1 MVDSQSMGM
10 NPGGFSLAGAVDLEG
25 VKRKA
30 EALAKREAAAKSG
43 KPQSKMPSAC
53 GYVIDVNEQTFQ
65 AMVQTSVSFPIILL
79 VWQKSDETSYD
90 LAQKLADSI
99 TALDGRMQLARID
112 ADESPSIAQALRAQ
126 QLPAVY
132 GLVGGRPMPICQ
144 GLPSADELQQ
154 ICNDIL
160 TQLVKVAEKSGVAGM
175 APYVDSGDSA
185 DDSGVGNNSADS
197 ADSVDSSDVPPEHK
211 IAHEAAMN
219 GDYALAASEYEKVLQ
234 ANPNDSLAS
243 RDDQP
248 AIRALQAALAD
259 HDTMRLIRAAQD
271 VVTLLAQA
279 GIYMD
284 ELAPEPGPAAV
295 WRAFAEVLRGPQVA
309 VLGGVSDP
317 AALEVSA
324 HLLRSDEIFRDAA
337 HHFLRQF
344 DRMMAR
350 VAPDLDDDF
359 LAALTETRSGRAFV
373 LLAQTSGIFGAGPA
387 DGGT

>member
-43 KPQSKMPSAC
+43 KPQSKMPSAG

-112 ADESPSIAQALRAQ
+112 ADESQSIAQALRAQ

-160 TQLVKVAEKSGVAGM
+160 PQLVKVAEKTGVAGM
-175 APYVDSGDSA
+175 APYVDSGDSTG
-185 DDSGVGNNSADS
+185 DSGVGNNSADS

-243 RDDQP
+243 RE
-248 AIRALQAALAD
+248 RAKALLLGRNTNTNVEAVRKAAGDNPGDASAQLAVAD
-259 HDTMRLIRAAQD
+259 VDMIDGHIEDAFSRL
-271 VVTLLAQA
+271 L
-279 GIYMD
+279 
-284 ELAPEPGPAAV
+284 
-295 WRAFAEVLRGPQVA
+295 
-309 VLGGVSDP
+309 
-317 AALEVSA
+317 
-324 HLLRSDEIFRDAA
+324 
-337 HHFLRQF
+337 
-344 DRMMAR
+344 
-350 VAPDLDDDF
+350 DF
-359 LAALTETRSGRAFV
+359 LAGHRDSADVIKERMLEYFAMLPAGDERLNRARRRLAI
-373 LLAQTSGIFGAGPA
+373 LLY
-387 DGGT
+387 

>member
-30 EALAKREAAAKSG
+30 EALAKREAAEKSG
-43 KPQSKMPSAC
+43 KPQSKMPSAG

-160 TQLVKVAEKSGVAGM
+160 PQLVKVAEKSGVAGM

-185 DDSGVGNNSADS
+185 GDSGVGNNSADS
-197 ADSVDSSDVPPEHK
+197 AVAGDSSDVPPEHK

-243 RDDQP
+243 RE
-248 AIRALQAALAD
+248 RAKALLLGRNANTNVDAVRKAAGDNPGDASAQFAVAD
-259 HDTMRLIRAAQD
+259 VDMIDGHIEDAFSRL
-271 VVTLLAQA
+271 L
-279 GIYMD
+279 
-284 ELAPEPGPAAV
+284 
-295 WRAFAEVLRGPQVA
+295 
-309 VLGGVSDP
+309 
-317 AALEVSA
+317 
-324 HLLRSDEIFRDAA
+324 
-337 HHFLRQF
+337 
-344 DRMMAR
+344 
-350 VAPDLDDDF
+350 DF
-359 LAALTETRSGRAFV
+359 LAGHRDSADVIKERMLEYFAMLPAGDERLNRARRRLAI
-373 LLAQTSGIFGAGPA
+373 LLY
-387 DGGT
+387 

>member
-43 KPQSKMPSAC
+43 KPQSKMPPAG
-53 GYVIDVNEQTFQ
+53 GYVIDVNEQIFQ

-160 TQLVKVAEKSGVAGM
+160 PQLVKVAEKSGVAGM
-175 APYVDSGDSA
+175 APYVDSGDSTG
-185 DDSGVGNNSADS
+185 DSGVGNNSADS

-243 RDDQP
+243 RE
-248 AIRALQAALAD
+248 RAKALLLGRNTNTNVEAVRKAAGDNPGDASAQLAVAD
-259 HDTMRLIRAAQD
+259 VDMIDGHIEDAFSRL
-271 VVTLLAQA
+271 L
-279 GIYMD
+279 
-284 ELAPEPGPAAV
+284 
-295 WRAFAEVLRGPQVA
+295 
-309 VLGGVSDP
+309 
-317 AALEVSA
+317 
-324 HLLRSDEIFRDAA
+324 
-337 HHFLRQF
+337 
-344 DRMMAR
+344 
-350 VAPDLDDDF
+350 DF
-359 LAALTETRSGRAFV
+359 LAGHRDSADVIKERMLEYFAMLPAGDERLNRARRRLAI
-373 LLAQTSGIFGAGPA
+373 LLY
-387 DGGT
+387 

>member
-43 KPQSKMPSAC
+43 KPQSKMPPAC

-65 AMVQTSVSFPIILL
+65 AMVQNSVSFPIILL

-160 TQLVKVAEKSGVAGM
+160 PQLVKVAEKSGVAGM

-185 DDSGVGNNSADS
+185 GDSMDASGVGVGDDS
-197 ADSVDSSDVPPEHK
+197 AVAGDSSDVPPEHK

-243 RDDQP
+243 RE
-248 AIRALQAALAD
+248 RAKALLLGRNTNTNVDAVRKAAGDNPSDASAQLAVAD
-259 HDTMRLIRAAQD
+259 VDMIDGHIEDAFSRL
-271 VVTLLAQA
+271 L
-279 GIYMD
+279 
-284 ELAPEPGPAAV
+284 
-295 WRAFAEVLRGPQVA
+295 
-309 VLGGVSDP
+309 
-317 AALEVSA
+317 
-324 HLLRSDEIFRDAA
+324 
-337 HHFLRQF
+337 
-344 DRMMAR
+344 
-350 VAPDLDDDF
+350 DF
-359 LAALTETRSGRAFV
+359 LAGHRDSADVIKERMLEYFAMLPAGDERLNRARRRLAI
-373 LLAQTSGIFGAGPA
+373 LLY
-387 DGGT
+387 

>member
-30 EALAKREAAAKSG
+30 EALVKREAAEKSG
-43 KPQSKMPSAC
+43 KPQSKMPSAG

-160 TQLVKVAEKSGVAGM
+160 PQLVKVAEKTGVAGM
-175 APYVDSGDSA
+175 APYVDSGDSTG
-185 DDSGVGNNSADS
+185 DSGVGNNSADS

-243 RDDQP
+243 RE
-248 AIRALQAALAD
+248 RAKALLLGRNTNTNVEAVRKAAGDNPGDASAQLAVAD
-259 HDTMRLIRAAQD
+259 VDMIDGHIEDAFSRL
-271 VVTLLAQA
+271 L
-279 GIYMD
+279 
-284 ELAPEPGPAAV
+284 
-295 WRAFAEVLRGPQVA
+295 
-309 VLGGVSDP
+309 
-317 AALEVSA
+317 
-324 HLLRSDEIFRDAA
+324 
-337 HHFLRQF
+337 
-344 DRMMAR
+344 
-350 VAPDLDDDF
+350 DF
-359 LAALTETRSGRAFV
+359 LAGHRDSADVIKERMLEYFAMLPAGDERLNRARRRLAI
-373 LLAQTSGIFGAGPA
+373 LLY
-387 DGGT
+387 

>member
-43 KPQSKMPSAC
+43 KPQSKMPSAG

-160 TQLVKVAEKSGVAGM
+160 PQLVKVAEKSGVAGM
-175 APYVDSGDSA
+175 APYVDSGDSTG
-185 DDSGVGNNSADS
+185 DSGVGNNSADS

-243 RDDQP
+243 RE
-248 AIRALQAALAD
+248 RAKALLLGRNANTNVEGVRKAAGDNPSDASAQLAVAD
-259 HDTMRLIRAAQD
+259 VDMIDGHIEDAFSRL
-271 VVTLLAQA
+271 L
-279 GIYMD
+279 
-284 ELAPEPGPAAV
+284 
-295 WRAFAEVLRGPQVA
+295 
-309 VLGGVSDP
+309 
-317 AALEVSA
+317 
-324 HLLRSDEIFRDAA
+324 
-337 HHFLRQF
+337 
-344 DRMMAR
+344 
-350 VAPDLDDDF
+350 DF
-359 LAALTETRSGRAFV
+359 LAGHRDSADVIKERMLEYFAMLPAGDERLNRARRRLAI
-373 LLAQTSGIFGAGPA
+373 LLY
-387 DGGT
+387 

>member
-30 EALAKREAAAKSG
+30 EALAKREAAEKSG
-43 KPQSKMPSAC
+43 KPQSKMPSAG

-160 TQLVKVAEKSGVAGM
+160 PQLVKVAEKTGVAGM
-175 APYVDSGDSA
+175 APYVDSGDSTG
-185 DDSGVGNNSADS
+185 DSGVGNNSADS

-243 RDDQP
+243 RE
-248 AIRALQAALAD
+248 RAKALLLGRNTNTNVEAVRKAAGDNPGDASAQLAVAD
-259 HDTMRLIRAAQD
+259 VDMIDGHIEDAFSRL
-271 VVTLLAQA
+271 L
-279 GIYMD
+279 
-284 ELAPEPGPAAV
+284 
-295 WRAFAEVLRGPQVA
+295 
-309 VLGGVSDP
+309 
-317 AALEVSA
+317 
-324 HLLRSDEIFRDAA
+324 
-337 HHFLRQF
+337 
-344 DRMMAR
+344 
-350 VAPDLDDDF
+350 DF
-359 LAALTETRSGRAFV
+359 LAGHRDSADVIKERMLEYFAMLPAGDERLNRARRRLAI
-373 LLAQTSGIFGAGPA
+373 LLY
-387 DGGT
+387 

>member
-30 EALAKREAAAKSG
+30 EALAKREAAVKSG
-43 KPQSKMPSAC
+43 KPQSKMPSAG

-112 ADESPSIAQALRAQ
+112 ADESQSIAQALRAQ

-160 TQLVKVAEKSGVAGM
+160 PQLVKVAEKTGIAGM
-175 APYVDSGDSA
+175 APYVDSGDSTG
-185 DDSGVGNNSADS
+185 DSGVGNNSADS

-243 RDDQP
+243 RE
-248 AIRALQAALAD
+248 RAKALLLGRNTNTNVEAVRKAAGDNPGDASAQLAVAD
-259 HDTMRLIRAAQD
+259 VDMIDGHIEDAFSRL
-271 VVTLLAQA
+271 L
-279 GIYMD
+279 
-284 ELAPEPGPAAV
+284 
-295 WRAFAEVLRGPQVA
+295 
-309 VLGGVSDP
+309 
-317 AALEVSA
+317 
-324 HLLRSDEIFRDAA
+324 
-337 HHFLRQF
+337 
-344 DRMMAR
+344 
-350 VAPDLDDDF
+350 DF
-359 LAALTETRSGRAFV
+359 LAGHRDSADVIKERMLEYFAMLPAGDERLNRARRRLAI
-373 LLAQTSGIFGAGPA
+373 LLY
-387 DGGT
+387 

>member
-43 KPQSKMPSAC
+43 KPQSKMPPAG

-90 LAQKLADSI
+90 LAQKLADSV

-160 TQLVKVAEKSGVAGM
+160 PQLVKVAEKSGVAGM
-175 APYVDSGDSA
+175 APYVASGDSTG
-185 DDSGVGNNSADS
+185 DSGVGNSSSDSADS

-211 IAHEAAMN
+211 IAYEAAMN

-243 RDDQP
+243 RE
-248 AIRALQAALAD
+248 RAKALLLGRNANTNVEAVRKAAGDNPSDASAQLAVAD
-259 HDTMRLIRAAQD
+259 VDMIDGHIEDAFSRL
-271 VVTLLAQA
+271 L
-279 GIYMD
+279 
-284 ELAPEPGPAAV
+284 
-295 WRAFAEVLRGPQVA
+295 
-309 VLGGVSDP
+309 
-317 AALEVSA
+317 
-324 HLLRSDEIFRDAA
+324 
-337 HHFLRQF
+337 
-344 DRMMAR
+344 
-350 VAPDLDDDF
+350 DF
-359 LAALTETRSGRAFV
+359 LAGHRDSADVIKERMLEYFAMLPAGDERLNRARRRLAI
-373 LLAQTSGIFGAGPA
+373 LLY
-387 DGGT
+387 

>member
-30 EALAKREAAAKSG
+30 EALAKREAAEKSG
-43 KPQSKMPSAC
+43 KPQSKMPPAC

-112 ADESPSIAQALRAQ
+112 ADESQSIAQALRAQ

-160 TQLVKVAEKSGVAGM
+160 PQLVKVAEKSGVAGM

-185 DDSGVGNNSADS
+185 GDSGVGNNS

-243 RDDQP
+243 RE
-248 AIRALQAALAD
+248 RAKALLLGRNTNTNVEAVRKAAGDNPGDASAQLAVAD
-259 HDTMRLIRAAQD
+259 VDMIDGHIEDAFSRL
-271 VVTLLAQA
+271 L
-279 GIYMD
+279 
-284 ELAPEPGPAAV
+284 
-295 WRAFAEVLRGPQVA
+295 
-309 VLGGVSDP
+309 
-317 AALEVSA
+317 
-324 HLLRSDEIFRDAA
+324 
-337 HHFLRQF
+337 
-344 DRMMAR
+344 
-350 VAPDLDDDF
+350 DF
-359 LAALTETRSGRAFV
+359 LAGHRDSADVIKERMLEYFAMLPAGDERLNRARRRLAI
-373 LLAQTSGIFGAGPA
+373 LLY
-387 DGGT
+387 

>member
-30 EALAKREAAAKSG
+30 EALAKREAAEKSG
-43 KPQSKMPSAC
+43 KPQSKMPSAG

-79 VWQKSDETSYD
+79 VWQKSDEISYD
-90 LAQKLADSI
+90 LAQKLADSV

-160 TQLVKVAEKSGVAGM
+160 PQLVKVAEKSGVAGM
-175 APYVDSGDSA
+175 APYVDSVDSAGDSTDA
-185 DDSGVGNNSADS
+185 SGVGVGDDS
-197 ADSVDSSDVPPEHK
+197 AVAGDSSDVPPEHK

-243 RDDQP
+243 RE
-248 AIRALQAALAD
+248 RAKALLLGRNANTNVDAVRKAAGDNPGDASAQLAVAD
-259 HDTMRLIRAAQD
+259 VDMIDGHIEDAFSRL
-271 VVTLLAQA
+271 L
-279 GIYMD
+279 
-284 ELAPEPGPAAV
+284 
-295 WRAFAEVLRGPQVA
+295 
-309 VLGGVSDP
+309 
-317 AALEVSA
+317 
-324 HLLRSDEIFRDAA
+324 
-337 HHFLRQF
+337 
-344 DRMMAR
+344 
-350 VAPDLDDDF
+350 DF
-359 LAALTETRSGRAFV
+359 LAGHRDSADVIKSRMLEYFAMLPAGDERLNRARRRLAI
-373 LLAQTSGIFGAGPA
+373 LLY
-387 DGGT
+387 

>member
-30 EALAKREAAAKSG
+30 EALAKREAAEKSG
-43 KPQSKMPSAC
+43 KPQSKMPSAG

-154 ICNDIL
+154 ISNDIL
-160 TQLVKVAEKSGVAGM
+160 PQLVKVAEKSGVAGM

-185 DDSGVGNNSADS
+185 GDSGVGNNSADS
-197 ADSVDSSDVPPEHK
+197 AVAGDSSDVPPEHK

-243 RDDQP
+243 RE
-248 AIRALQAALAD
+248 RAKALLLGRNANTNVDAVRKAAGDNPGDASAQFAVAD
-259 HDTMRLIRAAQD
+259 VDMIDGHIEDAFSRL
-271 VVTLLAQA
+271 L
-279 GIYMD
+279 
-284 ELAPEPGPAAV
+284 
-295 WRAFAEVLRGPQVA
+295 
-309 VLGGVSDP
+309 
-317 AALEVSA
+317 
-324 HLLRSDEIFRDAA
+324 
-337 HHFLRQF
+337 
-344 DRMMAR
+344 
-350 VAPDLDDDF
+350 DF
-359 LAALTETRSGRAFV
+359 LAGHRDSADVIKERMLEYFAMLPAGDERLNRARRRLAV
-373 LLAQTSGIFGAGPA
+373 LLY
-387 DGGT
+387 

>member
-30 EALAKREAAAKSG
+30 EALAKREAAEKSG
-43 KPQSKMPSAC
+43 KPQSKMPPAG

-160 TQLVKVAEKSGVAGM
+160 PQLVKVAEKSGVAGM
-175 APYVDSGDSA
+175 APYVDSVDSAGDSTDTPVVGVG
-185 DDSGVGNNSADS
+185 DDSAGAG
-197 ADSVDSSDVPPEHK
+197 DSSDVPPEHK

-243 RDDQP
+243 RE
-248 AIRALQAALAD
+248 RAKALLLGRNANTNVEAVRKAAGDNPSDASAQLAVAD
-259 HDTMRLIRAAQD
+259 VDMIDGHIEDAFSRL
-271 VVTLLAQA
+271 L
-279 GIYMD
+279 
-284 ELAPEPGPAAV
+284 
-295 WRAFAEVLRGPQVA
+295 
-309 VLGGVSDP
+309 
-317 AALEVSA
+317 
-324 HLLRSDEIFRDAA
+324 
-337 HHFLRQF
+337 
-344 DRMMAR
+344 
-350 VAPDLDDDF
+350 DF
-359 LAALTETRSGRAFV
+359 LAGHRDSADVIKSRMLEYFAMLPAGDERLNRARRRLAI
-373 LLAQTSGIFGAGPA
+373 LLY
-387 DGGT
+387 

>member
-30 EALAKREAAAKSG
+30 EALAKREAAEKSG
-43 KPQSKMPSAC
+43 KPQSKMPSAG

-160 TQLVKVAEKSGVAGM
+160 PQLVKVAEKTGVAGM
-175 APYVDSGDSA
+175 APYVDSGDSTG
-185 DDSGVGNNSADS
+185 DSGVGNNSADS

-243 RDDQP
+243 RE
-248 AIRALQAALAD
+248 RAKALLLGRNTNTNVDAVRKAAGDNPGDASAQLAVAD
-259 HDTMRLIRAAQD
+259 VDMIDGHIEDAFSRL
-271 VVTLLAQA
+271 L
-279 GIYMD
+279 
-284 ELAPEPGPAAV
+284 
-295 WRAFAEVLRGPQVA
+295 
-309 VLGGVSDP
+309 
-317 AALEVSA
+317 
-324 HLLRSDEIFRDAA
+324 
-337 HHFLRQF
+337 
-344 DRMMAR
+344 
-350 VAPDLDDDF
+350 DF
-359 LAALTETRSGRAFV
+359 LAGHRDSADVIKERMLEYFAMLPAGDERLNRARRRLAV
-373 LLAQTSGIFGAGPA
+373 LLY
-387 DGGT
+387 

>member
-30 EALAKREAAAKSG
+30 EALAKREAAEKSG
-43 KPQSKMPSAC
+43 KPQSKMPSAG

-160 TQLVKVAEKSGVAGM
+160 PQLVKVAEKSGVAGM
-175 APYVDSGDSA
+175 APYVDSGDSTG
-185 DDSGVGNNSADS
+185 DSGVGNNS

-211 IAHEAAMN
+211 IANEAAMN

-243 RDDQP
+243 RE
-248 AIRALQAALAD
+248 RAKALLLGRNANTNVEAVRKAAGDNPSDASAQLAVAD
-259 HDTMRLIRAAQD
+259 VDMIDGHIEDAFSRL
-271 VVTLLAQA
+271 L
-279 GIYMD
+279 
-284 ELAPEPGPAAV
+284 
-295 WRAFAEVLRGPQVA
+295 
-309 VLGGVSDP
+309 
-317 AALEVSA
+317 
-324 HLLRSDEIFRDAA
+324 
-337 HHFLRQF
+337 
-344 DRMMAR
+344 
-350 VAPDLDDDF
+350 DF
-359 LAALTETRSGRAFV
+359 LAGHRDSADVIKSRMLEYFAMLPAGDERLNRARRRLAI
-373 LLAQTSGIFGAGPA
+373 LLY
-387 DGGT
+387 

>member
-30 EALAKREAAAKSG
+30 EALAKREAAEKSG
-43 KPQSKMPSAC
+43 KPQSKMPSAG

-160 TQLVKVAEKSGVAGM
+160 PQLVKVAEKSGVAGM
-175 APYVDSGDSA
+175 APYVDSGDSTG
-185 DDSGVGNNSADS
+185 DSGVGNNS

-243 RDDQP
+243 RERAKALLLGRNTNTNVDAVRKAAGDNPSDASAQLAVADVDMIDGHIDD
-248 AIRALQAALAD
+248 AFG
-259 HDTMRLIRAAQD
+259 RL
-271 VVTLLAQA
+271 L
-279 GIYMD
+279 
-284 ELAPEPGPAAV
+284 
-295 WRAFAEVLRGPQVA
+295 
-309 VLGGVSDP
+309 
-317 AALEVSA
+317 
-324 HLLRSDEIFRDAA
+324 
-337 HHFLRQF
+337 
-344 DRMMAR
+344 
-350 VAPDLDDDF
+350 DF
-359 LAALTETRSGRAFV
+359 LASHKDCAEVIKDRMLEYFAMLPAGDERLNRARRRLAI
-373 LLAQTSGIFGAGPA
+373 LLY
-387 DGGT
+387 

>member
-30 EALAKREAAAKSG
+30 EALAKREAAEKSG
-43 KPQSKMPSAC
+43 KPQSKMPSAG

-112 ADESPSIAQALRAQ
+112 ADESQSIAQALRAQ

-160 TQLVKVAEKSGVAGM
+160 PQLVKVAEKTGVAGM
-175 APYVDSGDSA
+175 APYVDSGDSTG
-185 DDSGVGNNSADS
+185 DSGVGNNSADS

-243 RDDQP
+243 RE
-248 AIRALQAALAD
+248 RAKALLLGRNTNTNVEAVRKAAGDNPGDASAQLAVAD
-259 HDTMRLIRAAQD
+259 VDMIDGHIEDAFSRL
-271 VVTLLAQA
+271 L
-279 GIYMD
+279 
-284 ELAPEPGPAAV
+284 
-295 WRAFAEVLRGPQVA
+295 
-309 VLGGVSDP
+309 
-317 AALEVSA
+317 
-324 HLLRSDEIFRDAA
+324 
-337 HHFLRQF
+337 
-344 DRMMAR
+344 
-350 VAPDLDDDF
+350 DF
-359 LAALTETRSGRAFV
+359 LAGHRDSADVIKERMLEYFAMLPAGDERLNRARRRLAI
-373 LLAQTSGIFGAGPA
+373 LLY
-387 DGGT
+387 

>member
-30 EALAKREAAAKSG
+30 EALAKREAAEKSG
-43 KPQSKMPSAC
+43 KPQSKMPSAG

-79 VWQKSDETSYD
+79 VWQKSDEISYD
-90 LAQKLADSI
+90 LAQKLADSV

-160 TQLVKVAEKSGVAGM
+160 PQLVKVAEKSGVAGM
-175 APYVDSGDSA
+175 APYVDSGDSTG
-185 DDSGVGNNSADS
+185 DSGVGNNS

-243 RDDQP
+243 RE
-248 AIRALQAALAD
+248 RAKALLLGRNANTNVEAVRKAAGDNPSDASAQLAVAD
-259 HDTMRLIRAAQD
+259 VDMIDGHIEDAFSRL
-271 VVTLLAQA
+271 L
-279 GIYMD
+279 
-284 ELAPEPGPAAV
+284 
-295 WRAFAEVLRGPQVA
+295 
-309 VLGGVSDP
+309 
-317 AALEVSA
+317 
-324 HLLRSDEIFRDAA
+324 
-337 HHFLRQF
+337 
-344 DRMMAR
+344 
-350 VAPDLDDDF
+350 DF
-359 LAALTETRSGRAFV
+359 LAGHRDSADVIKERMLEYFAMLPAGDERLNRARRRLAI
-373 LLAQTSGIFGAGPA
+373 LLY
-387 DGGT
+387 

>member
-43 KPQSKMPSAC
+43 KPQSKMPPAC

-160 TQLVKVAEKSGVAGM
+160 PQLVKVAEKSGVAGM
-175 APYVDSGDSA
+175 APYVDSVDSAGDSTDA
-185 DDSGVGNNSADS
+185 SGVGVGDDS
-197 ADSVDSSDVPPEHK
+197 AVAGDSSDVPPEHK

-243 RDDQP
+243 RE
-248 AIRALQAALAD
+248 RAKALLLGRNANTNVDAVRKAAGDNPGDASAQLAVAD
-259 HDTMRLIRAAQD
+259 VDMIDGHIEDAFSRL
-271 VVTLLAQA
+271 L
-279 GIYMD
+279 
-284 ELAPEPGPAAV
+284 
-295 WRAFAEVLRGPQVA
+295 
-309 VLGGVSDP
+309 
-317 AALEVSA
+317 
-324 HLLRSDEIFRDAA
+324 
-337 HHFLRQF
+337 
-344 DRMMAR
+344 
-350 VAPDLDDDF
+350 DF
-359 LAALTETRSGRAFV
+359 LAGHRDSADVIKERMLEYFAMLPAGDERLNRARRRLAV
-373 LLAQTSGIFGAGPA
+373 LLY
-387 DGGT
+387 

>member
-30 EALAKREAAAKSG
+30 EALVKREAAEKSG
-43 KPQSKMPSAC
+43 KPQSKMPSAG

-160 TQLVKVAEKSGVAGM
+160 PQLVKVAEKSGVAGM
-175 APYVDSGDSA
+175 APYVDSGDSTG
-185 DDSGVGNNSADS
+185 DSGVGDDS
-197 ADSVDSSDVPPEHK
+197 AVAGDSSDVPPEHK

-243 RDDQP
+243 RE
-248 AIRALQAALAD
+248 RAKALLLGRNANTNVEAVRKAAGDNPSDASAQLAVAD
-259 HDTMRLIRAAQD
+259 VDMIDGHIEDAFSRL
-271 VVTLLAQA
+271 L
-279 GIYMD
+279 
-284 ELAPEPGPAAV
+284 
-295 WRAFAEVLRGPQVA
+295 
-309 VLGGVSDP
+309 
-317 AALEVSA
+317 
-324 HLLRSDEIFRDAA
+324 
-337 HHFLRQF
+337 
-344 DRMMAR
+344 
-350 VAPDLDDDF
+350 DF
-359 LAALTETRSGRAFV
+359 LAGHRDSADVIKERMLEYFAMLPAGDERLNRARRRLAI
-373 LLAQTSGIFGAGPA
+373 LLY
-387 DGGT
+387 

>member
-43 KPQSKMPSAC
+43 KPQSKMPPAC

-65 AMVQTSVSFPIILL
+65 AMVQNSVSFPIILL

-160 TQLVKVAEKSGVAGM
+160 PQLVKVAEKSGVAGM

-185 DDSGVGNNSADS
+185 GDSAGDSTDASGVGVGDDS
-197 ADSVDSSDVPPEHK
+197 AVAGDSSDVPPEHK

-243 RDDQP
+243 RE
-248 AIRALQAALAD
+248 RAKALLLGRNANTNVEGVRKAAGDNPGDASAQLAVAD
-259 HDTMRLIRAAQD
+259 VDMIDGHIEDAFSRL
-271 VVTLLAQA
+271 L
-279 GIYMD
+279 
-284 ELAPEPGPAAV
+284 
-295 WRAFAEVLRGPQVA
+295 
-309 VLGGVSDP
+309 
-317 AALEVSA
+317 
-324 HLLRSDEIFRDAA
+324 
-337 HHFLRQF
+337 
-344 DRMMAR
+344 
-350 VAPDLDDDF
+350 DF
-359 LAALTETRSGRAFV
+359 LAGHRDSADVIKERMLEYFAMLPAGDERLNRARRRLAI
-373 LLAQTSGIFGAGPA
+373 LLY
-387 DGGT
+387 

>member
-30 EALAKREAAAKSG
+30 EALVKREAAEKSG
-43 KPQSKMPSAC
+43 KPQSKMPSAG

-160 TQLVKVAEKSGVAGM
+160 PQLVKVAEKSGVAGM
-175 APYVDSGDSA
+175 APYVDSGDSTG
-185 DDSGVGNNSADS
+185 DSGVGNNSADS
-197 ADSVDSSDVPPEHK
+197 VDSVDSSDVPPEHK

-243 RDDQP
+243 RE
-248 AIRALQAALAD
+248 RAKALLLGRNANTNVEGVRKAAGDNPSDASAQLAVAD
-259 HDTMRLIRAAQD
+259 VDMIDGHIEDAFSRL
-271 VVTLLAQA
+271 L
-279 GIYMD
+279 
-284 ELAPEPGPAAV
+284 
-295 WRAFAEVLRGPQVA
+295 
-309 VLGGVSDP
+309 
-317 AALEVSA
+317 
-324 HLLRSDEIFRDAA
+324 
-337 HHFLRQF
+337 
-344 DRMMAR
+344 
-350 VAPDLDDDF
+350 DF
-359 LAALTETRSGRAFV
+359 LAGHRDSADVIKERMLEYFAMLPAGDERLNRARRRLAI
-373 LLAQTSGIFGAGPA
+373 LLY
-387 DGGT
+387 